1 MDGEKTTRPSPLSL
15 SLSLPPPTSPSLP
28 LSLHTPPH
36 SKQALVPCYT
46 EALEIVAET
55 VWALHTAR
63 VPPGCTVTVWLLDD
77 GRDPAKR
84 DWVASLGTPRVRY
97 ASGRARPAGE
107 LNGKAGNLN
116 DALVRLYPPGT
127 PVPHTDVVALFD
139 CDQVADPA
147 FFERTLPRLGDDPRV
162 ALVLT
167 PQRFGNVDAASDMF
181 NHANAHFW
189 EAVLPGMAAWGLV
202 VCTGSNLLL
211 RADALCDVGGFPGRS
226 VTEDHLLGMELKAAG
241 YEMRYVP
248 EYLASGE
255 APDQGAIFRQRSR
268 WAKGHLAAA
277 LSRADCPLLNPRL
290 PWVAR
295 ALYASG
301 AVSYLATALT
311 SPLLAFAPAIALKWG
326 VSPGGLTPAV
336 ARAAVPYA
344 VLLHAV
350 SFCLPAPPTSLR
362 GLWFNLLSGHL
373 LWWTYAKAAL
383 NAGLRAVGLKRPA
396 KFKTTVKTGV
406 LTAPGGTPRGAGVPG
421 SPRSA
426 RAAPAAVAA
435 GTGPFADGGAAAL
448 GRDPRS
454 DGSLDRLITMPELL
468 RTLTVAGGG
477 RPGWNV
483 EVSSGGRGLPAA
495 ADALAPAETKPSP
508 SRRAGGSTSTAPHPV
523 DDAFSALVFHTS
535 LRWGAVRDLW
545 APGAALA
552 AALYAVASGAAR
564 LAAGTPHTITLI
576 ATLWA
581 AVAAIPPLLLF
592 TYVGGL
598 RGRRLGGCATG
609 GGWAALL
616 LAASAIGSAAA
627 LAPADYDFRE
637 VLSKAYLFY
646 DAQRSGRLPKN
657 HRVAWRGDSALLDRG
672 PTGQDLTGGFY
683 DAGDHL
689 KSAMSMGVAASTLA
703 WGLLEFPAAHAA
715 AGQAGIAAGHVRWA
729 AEWLIKAHLS
739 DNELVG
745 QAGDFGIDHAF
756 WGRPEDLDG
765 QVKKGEMRRPAYVI
779 NATHPGSDIAA
790 EASAALSGAAKVFE
804 RSDPTFARKCLEH
817 AKSLYRFAKTHR
829 GLAGES
835 VPQLALIYNSTAY
848 RDDLAWAASWLALAT
863 GEPAYATEAAA
874 WLEEAWAAEKE
885 RWYYIVSNWNNMA
898 WAAQLLLARLTSNPA
913 YVKGTKGFLDSWR
926 LGKHVHYSR
935 KGLAFADDWA
945 TLRNSANAAL
955 LALVYA
961 KHVGPRAGAPYE
973 CWALSQLR
981 YMLGDSGRSYLVGFG
996 ARFPTQPH
1004 QRAASCPSPPA
1015 GCNYLQLHSPDPNP
1029 HVLVGALVG
1038 GPYRNDT
1045 FPDDRQNYAKSEVGI
1060 EYNAGFT
1067 AAAAGAAEAPT
1078 PWAACMQGGGL
1089 ANVVPKKLRR
1099 RGV

>member
-1 MDGEKTTRPSPLSL
+1 
-15 SLSLPPPTSPSLP
+15 
-28 LSLHTPPH
+28 
-36 SKQALVPCYT
+36 V
-46 EALEIVAET
+46 
-55 VWALHTAR
+55 
-63 VPPGCTVTVWLLDD
+63 
-77 GRDPAKR
+77 
-84 DWVASLGTPRVRY
+84 
-97 ASGRARPAGE
+97 GE

-127 PVPHTDVVALFD
+127 PVPHTDVVAVFD

-167 PQRFGNVDAASDMF
+167 PQRFGNVDASSDIF
-181 NHANAHFW
+181 NHSNRHFW

-241 YEMRYVP
+241 YEMRYVR
-248 EYLASGE
+248 EYLATGE

-277 LSRADCPLLNPRL
+277 LSRGDCPLFNSRL
-290 PWVAR
+290 PWSAR
-295 ALYASG
+295 FLYSSG
-301 AVSYLATALT
+301 AVSYLATALS

-326 VSPGGLTPAV
+326 VSPGGLTPSV

-344 VLLHAV
+344 LFLHAV

-362 GLWFNLLSGHL
+362 DLWFNLLSGHL

-396 KFKTTVKTGV
+396 TFKTTVKTGV
-406 LTAPGGTPRGAGVPG
+406 LAPGGTPRGAGVPG

-426 RAAPAAVAA
+426 RAPAAAA
-435 GTGPFADGGAAAL
+435 AASSGSFADGLA
-448 GRDPRS
+448 RTSRS

-468 RTLTVAGGG
+468 RTLTAVGGG

-483 EVSSGGRGLPAA
+483 EVSSLGGVGGGVAA
-495 ADALAPAETKPSP
+495 AAASAAPPPADKPSP
-508 SRRAGGSTSTAPHPV
+508 SRRGGGATAAAVTEPH

-545 APGAALA
+545 APGAALG
-552 AALYAVASGAAR
+552 AALYALLSGASR

-581 AVAAIPPLLLF
+581 AVATIPPLLLF
-592 TYVGGL
+592 TYVAGV
-598 RGRRLGGCATG
+598 RGRRLGGAASG

-646 DAQRSGRLPKN
+646 DAQRSGHLGKRN
-657 HRVAWRGDSALLDRG
+657 RVPWRGDSALLDKG
-672 PTGQDLTGGFY
+672 PAGQDLTGGFY

-703 WGLLEFPAAHAA
+703 WGLLEFPAAHER
-715 AGQAGIAAGHVRWA
+715 AGQAGIAAGQVRWA
-729 AEWLIKAHLS
+729 AEWLLKAHIS
-739 DNELVG
+739 DNELVA

-756 WGRPEDLDG
+756 WGRPEDLDAK
-765 QVKKGEMRRPAYVI
+765 VKKGEMTRPAYLI
-779 NATHPGSDIAA
+779 NATHPGSDIAG
-790 EASAALSGAAKVFE
+790 EASAALAAAAKVFE

-817 AKSLYRFAKTHR
+817 SKTLYRFAKKYR

-848 RDDLAWAASWLALAT
+848 RDDLAWAAAWLALAT
-863 GEPAYATEAAA
+863 GEPAYATEAAG
-874 WLEEAWAAEKE
+874 WLEEAWTAEKE

-898 WAAQLLLARLTSNPA
+898 WSAQLLLARLTSNPT
-913 YVKGTKGFLDSWR
+913 YVKGTKDFLDSWR

-955 LALVYA
+955 IGLVYA

-981 YMLGDSGRSYLVGFG
+981 YMLGDSGRSYVVGYG
-996 ARFPTQPH
+996 KHFPTQPH
-1004 QRAASCPSPPA
+1004 QRAASCPNAPA

-1089 ANVVPKKLRR
+1089 ANVVPRKLRR